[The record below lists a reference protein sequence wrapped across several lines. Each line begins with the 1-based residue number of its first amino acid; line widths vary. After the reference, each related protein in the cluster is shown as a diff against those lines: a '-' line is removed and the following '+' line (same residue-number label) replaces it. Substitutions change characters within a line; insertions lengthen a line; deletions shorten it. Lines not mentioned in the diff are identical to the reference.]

1 MKSVGTSIDE
11 VTYEAMLKKCNELGV
26 NRSEYL
32 RDLICKD
39 LDIVEPS
46 REKAES
52 KNSSILDRLKQAF
65 EIEMI

>member
-11 VTYEAMLKKCNELGV
+11 VTYEVMLKKCNELGV

-46 REKAES
+46 RETSES
-52 KNSSILDRLKQAF
+52 ENSSILDRLKQAF
-65 EIEMI
+65 